1 MSLKNATSPYLL
13 AHKDNPVQWRLWGAE
28 ALAEAKA
35 KNKPIFLSLG
45 YAGCH
50 WCNVL
55 NQEAFS
61 DAEIAAIINEEFI
74 PILSDREERPDLDML
89 YQGAAGVMNHA
100 GGWPLNIFLTPEG
113 LPFWVAGY
121 LPREE
126 KQGVPSFRSVLN
138 QTAEQYKND
147 QPLVIQ
153 NSTAIREALENLY
166 NRDMTATQESMS
178 LDMAALRIAQSYDIF
193 FGGLQGQIK
202 FPNALML
209 EVLFR
214 AFLRTGMPQF
224 SQLIFTTLDS
234 MLFGGVY
241 DHIGGGFFRHST
253 DERWLEP
260 SFEKMLYDNA
270 QLIDVC
276 TLVWQFNRNELCRQR
291 VNETIGWLLRDM
303 KVGDLFAAAQ
313 ASGGDD
319 DSKYYTWSEAEID
332 AALVGTF
339 SARFKQVYGISRDG
353 NFRGRNLPRRLGN
366 PVPANEADEVLLAKQ
381 REMLLTS
388 REKRTK
394 PLRDGR
400 VLADWNGLAIS
411 ALARAGMVFE
421 RADWIKV
428 AVTAFD
434 AVIAKLGDGDRLAH
448 DIAGDLKGVGGFVDD
463 YANMARAA
471 LQLWEATGDDRFLAP
486 AKGWVKTLDEYF
498 WNKSINGYC
507 QYASD
512 AEPLFIRPRMLFEN
526 PAPSGNGT
534 MLTVLTRLAL
544 ITGDTA
550 YMTRAS
556 TLAATFGN
564 EANRVLN
571 GSGTFFNGFE
581 YLVNSLIIVVVGH
594 KGNSRTQD
602 LMRAVWGKAVP
613 NGLLVQ
619 IEPGDPLPEGHPA
632 TGRGMLNGQP
642 TAYICQL
649 GNCSD
654 GITTAAQLSEVL
666 TLPAQLRAQL
676 QQQQRAG

>member
-61 DAEIAAIINEEFI
+61 DAEIAALINEEFI

-89 YQGAAGVMNHA
+89 YQGAAGVMNHS

-126 KQGVPSFRSVLN
+126 KQGQPAFRRVLAE
-138 QTAEQYKND
+138 TAEQYKND
-147 QPLVIQ
+147 QPLVIK

-166 NRDMTATQESMS
+166 NRDMTAPQESMS
-178 LDMAALRIAQSYDIF
+178 LDMAALRVAQSYDIF

-209 EVLFR
+209 EMLFR

-241 DHIGGGFFRHST
+241 DHIGGGFFRHSM

-276 TLVWQFNRNELCRQR
+276 TLAWQFNRNELCRQR
-291 VNETIGWLLRDM
+291 VTETVGWLLRDM
-303 KVGDLFAAAQ
+303 KVGDMFAAAQ
-313 ASGGDD
+313 ASGSEE

-339 SARFKQVYGISRDG
+339 SARFKQVYGITRDG
-353 NFRGRNLPRRLGN
+353 NLKGRNLPRRLGN

-381 REMLLTS
+381 REMLLTA
-388 REKRTK
+388 RQKRVA
-394 PLRDGR
+394 PLRDDR
-400 VLADWNGLAIS
+400 VLADWNGLAIA
-411 ALARAGMVFE
+411 ALARAGTVFE
-421 RADWIKV
+421 RPDWVKAAI
-428 AVTAFD
+428 AAFD
-434 AVIAKLGDGDRLAH
+434 AVVEKLGDGDRLAH
-448 DIAGDLKGVGGFVDD
+448 DIAGDVKGVSGFVDD

-471 LQLWEATGDDRFLAP
+471 LQLREVTGDDRFLAP
-486 AKGWVKTLDEYF
+486 AKGWVKTLDDYF
-498 WNKSINGYC
+498 WNSFINGYC

-512 AEPLFIRPRMLFEN
+512 AEPLFIRPRMLFDN

-544 ITGDTA
+544 LTGDTD
-550 YMTRAS
+550 YMSRAS

-581 YLVNSLIIVVVGH
+581 YLVNSLVIVIVGH
-594 KGNSRTQD
+594 KGNARTQD
-602 LMRAVWGKAVP
+602 LVRAVWGKPMP
-613 NGLLVQ
+613 NGLVVQ
-619 IEPGDPLPEGHPA
+619 IEPGDALPPGHPA

-642 TAYICQL
+642 TAYICQS

-654 GITTAAQLSEVL
+654 GITSAQQLSEVL
-666 TLPAQLRAQL
+666 TLPAQLRAQM
-676 QQQQRAG
+676 QQQRAG